1 MTTKEPTTSRPA
13 ARRAMPKHTAKA
25 KGSKSGTAGSYVLLP
40 ITGGSGTQAVT
51 ERTFRDIRTFRG
63 YLRGAELNE
72 RVKLERQGV
81 PSLVVKDFISR
92 SGVTART
99 IQEAAGI
106 PKATFTKKLRG
117 KTLIGGTAA
126 HSLMGMFDLV
136 NAIEDMVR
144 RDPAAGAESFN
155 AEEWVGEWIQKPI
168 PALGGQ
174 RPADL
179 WDTPAGRE
187 AVLRVVGAAR
197 EGVFL

>member
-1 MTTKEPTTSRPA
+1 LATT
-13 ARRAMPKHTAKA
+13 
-25 KGSKSGTAGSYVLLP
+25 GSYRQARGDTAASVLSRKQNKAP
-40 ITGGSGTQAVT
+40 VSKK
-51 ERTFRDIRTFRG
+51 TFNDIRAFRG
-63 YLRGAELNE
+63 YLRGAELLE
-72 RVKLERQGV
+72 RVNLERQGV
-81 PSLVVKDFISR
+81 PSIVVKDFIDR

-117 KTLIGGTAA
+117 RSLIGGAA
-126 HSLMGMFDLV
+126 ALSLMDMFDLV
-136 NAIEDMVR
+136 NTIEDMVQ

-155 AEEWVGEWIQKPI
+155 AEEWVGEWIQKPN

-179 WDTPAGRE
+179 WDTPAGRD